1 MDKSALNLVRVA
13 HVCGEKRALCAD
25 VELRDLAVLQ
35 PHEVHL
41 TRHSLDVT
49 DPMTANFDDL
59 FALGTRNVVH
69 SQHSCFLRPE

>member
-13 HVCGEKRALCAD
+13 HVCGEKRALRAD

-69 SQHSCFLRPE
+69 SQYSCFL